1 MLTGTA
7 AIDDLAATAPT
18 LSAFATEP
26 LACPGADLV
35 QVVHEVWVDE
45 GGREA
50 MVPPALHPVNPPC
63 LTWSFLRA
71 PESVVG
77 PFTLA
82 QTRLVCRSGVRARGL
97 HLAAFTDNAAAGQ
110 LLASQ
115 WGLHFPVP
123 VADVRLVR
131 RYDRIDGT
139 VAVDG
144 GVVLDVSLI
153 GPQPLNAGDLQ
164 FTDTM
169 TLAHTPM
176 GLRLVQVEQSYA
188 MNRAERA
195 RTVVHRF
202 EGEAW
207 GRPVLRPSYPVSA
220 SAAVA
225 DVTFEPVRFV
235 CRPDES
241 AFTGTERVS
250 S

>member
-1 MLTGTA
+1 VLTGTA
-7 AIDDLAATAPT
+7 TVEELATAAPT
-18 LSAFATEP
+18 LTAFATEP

-35 QVVHEVWVDE
+35 QVVHEVWVGD

-63 LTWSFLRA
+63 LSWSFLRA

-82 QTRLVCRSGVRARGL
+82 VTRLLCRSGVRARGFL
-97 HLAAFTDNAAAGQ
+97 VGAFVDNAAAGQ

-115 WGLHFPVP
+115 WGLHFPAP

-131 RYDRIDGT
+131 RYDRVDGL

-144 GVVLDVSLI
+144 RTVLDLSLL
-153 GPQPLNAGDLQ
+153 GPQPLSASDVQ

-169 TLAHTPM
+169 TLAHTPL

-195 RTVVHRF
+195 RAVVHAF
-202 EGEAW
+202 DGEAW
-207 GRPVLRPSYPVSA
+207 GRPALRPSYPVSA
-220 SAAVA
+220 TAAAA

-235 CRPDES
+235 CQTDQP
-241 AFTGTERVS
+241 AFTGTERV
-250 S
+250 